1 LLFSDG
7 AVRNVAVM
15 GIVAPGADSKSTH
28 RFAAGCS
35 PSSQLNVVFRTLY
48 AGFVATELQPTKV
61 EVQVKDSCGDPVTRN
76 SGASVVAGF
85 DNGDPQL
92 SLNDTGGGIWSG
104 TWQPKNASRPQVGIR
119 AYAIRGGANRAGGEQ
134 FVSVA
139 VRRGT
144 TIPIIR
150 PGSVL
155 NSASLVEGN
164 PVAPGSWISIFGE
177 RLADAADQSSSPQ
190 LELGRTKVLLGQEFL
205 KLMYVSENQVN
216 ALIPFELKD
225 RIDTEH
231 QVIVVRNSDVASVP
245 EELPVAAAQPAIF
258 TVDATGRGQGVIRHE
273 NGSTADAQSP
283 AAKGE
288 TVVIY
293 CSGLGE
299 EQPDPASIEVTIGG
313 WQAAASRVTL
323 AGPTL
328 PGVYEVVTTVPE
340 NTGSGDQI
348 PVIVKKAGHES
359 PVVTMSIR

>member
-1 LLFSDG
+1 
-7 AVRNVAVM
+7 
-15 GIVAPGADSKSTH
+15 
-28 RFAAGCS
+28 
-35 PSSQLNVVFRTLY
+35 
-48 AGFVATELQPTKV
+48 
-61 EVQVKDSCGDPVTRN
+61 
-76 SGASVVAGF
+76 
-85 DNGDPQL
+85 
-92 SLNDTGGGIWSG
+92 
-104 TWQPKNASRPQVGIR
+104 
-119 AYAIRGGANRAGGEQ
+119 
-134 FVSVA
+134 
-139 VRRGT
+139 
-144 TIPIIR
+144 
-150 PGSVL
+150 
-155 NSASLVEGN
+155 
-164 PVAPGSWISIFGE
+164 
-177 RLADAADQSSSPQ
+177 
-190 LELGRTKVLLGQEFL
+190 
-205 KLMYVSENQVN
+205 
-216 ALIPFELKD
+216 
-225 RIDTEH
+225 
-231 QVIVVRNSDVASVP
+231 VP